1 MRHKGI
7 VVMAWLAVVVLA
19 ACNRYQVIPQQYQG
33 QVNHNLKFAEAKK
46 DPGSY
51 KGQTVVWGGEV
62 LNATRL
68 PDRTKIEVLQLPLT
82 DDHIPAAERAESNGR
97 FLAFDTKGEILD
109 PAVVKEGTRLTIVG
123 QIQGAV
129 SSASDLGPHDYP
141 AIQIRDMTVWDT
153 KASRATG
160 YPYYGP
166 YYGHYYY
173 GYRPYVFWEGT
184 RVPGS

>member
-1 MRHKGI
+1 MAQQMM
-7 VVMAWLAVVVLA
+7 VVIASLASLALA
-19 ACNRYQVIPQQYQG
+19 ACNQYQVIPKQYQG
-33 QVNHNLKFAEAKK
+33 QVNRNLTFAEAKGH
-46 DPGSY
+46 PQTY

-82 DDHIPAAERAESNGR
+82 DDLIPAGERTESSGR
-97 FLAFDTKGEILD
+97 FLAFDTHGEILD

-123 QIQGAV
+123 QIQGSV
-129 SSASDLGPHDYP
+129 SSTSDLGLHEYP
-141 AIQIRDMTVWDT
+141 SLQIRDMTVWDK
-153 KASRATG
+153 KASRAMG

-173 GYRPYVFWEGT
+173 GYRPYVFWSGT
-184 RVPGS
+184 RVPGC